1 MLKDINFISSGNK
14 YYKLLK
20 KGNNRFRNKVKNYI
34 SNNNNQEIKK
44 HKLCQN
50 EMLLKRTNNKIKQ
63 DKVKQ
68 YLVKEILLN

>member
-34 SNNNNQEIKK
+34 SNNNN
-44 HKLCQN
+44 
-50 EMLLKRTNNKIKQ
+50 
-63 DKVKQ
+63 
-68 YLVKEILLN
+68 